1 MVHISTI
8 IPVSGRYIEHY
19 PVKNSA
25 SKAAIPSAVRRALVK
40 LGGDISVARRRRE
53 ITAQLM
59 ADRAFI
65 TRGTLRRIEKGDAAV
80 SIANYATVL
89 FVLGMTG
96 RLAELADP
104 AADPIGRDLAEEQL
118 PKRVRP
124 REQREVASNGA

>member
-8 IPVSGRYIEHY
+8 IDVSGHYIEHY

-25 SKAAIPSAVRRALVK
+25 SKSAIPTAVRRALVK

-65 TRGTLRRIEKGDAAV
+65 TRGTLRRIEHGDAAV

-89 FVLGMTG
+89 FVLGMTE

-104 AADPIGRDLAEEQL
+104 AADPLGRDLAEEQL

-124 REQREVASNGA
+124 REPRETVQNGT

>member
-1 MVHISTI
+1 M
-8 IPVSGRYIEHY
+8 
-19 PVKNSA
+19 KNSA
-25 SKAAIPSAVRRALVK
+25 SKSALPSVVRRALLK

-65 TRGTLRRIEKGDAAV
+65 TRGTLRRIENGDAGV
-80 SIANYATVL
+80 SMANYATVL
-89 FVLGMTG
+89 FVLGMTE

-104 AADPIGRDLAEEQL
+104 GADPIGRDLAEEQL

-124 REQREVASNGA
+124 RGQREAVDNGR